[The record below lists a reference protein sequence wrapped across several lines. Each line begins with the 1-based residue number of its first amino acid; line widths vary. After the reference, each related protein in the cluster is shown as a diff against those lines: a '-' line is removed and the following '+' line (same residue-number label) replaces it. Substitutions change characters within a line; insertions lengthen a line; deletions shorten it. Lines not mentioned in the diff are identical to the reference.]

1 MSLKIGLTF
10 CQEVLSGP
18 PPQRG
23 GKQAEHDHL
32 AELKNILEFEE
43 AEVVGDR
50 ISEGRNLYRERAPE
64 IGI

>member
-1 MSLKIGLTF
+1 MAR
-10 CQEVLSGP
+10 QEVLWGP

-32 AELKNILEFEE
+32 AELKKQRLEFEK

-50 ISEGRNLYRERAPE
+50 ISEGRDLYRERAPE
-64 IGI
+64 VGIGVP